1 MTGRIGS
8 AVERR
13 MKARRLLRNP
23 CGVLANCGDS
33 NAALYDPESEF
44 ASFFIECSAIVPPE
58 CFNLRRADCNL
69 PMTDS

>member
-1 MTGRIGS
+1 MTGQNRS

-23 CGVLANCGDS
+23 CCVLANCGDS